1 MHIMIQR
8 ALLTTDVTTTK
19 TVNVGGVKAVFT
31 EIIDNI
37 YDVVLEINS
46 QKFLLRISNESDTI
60 KDFEV
65 ITTKGFVYDLTN
77 NLVLTLKNLVQ
88 CLWCIDS

>member
-1 MHIMIQR
+1 MIQR

-65 ITTKGFVYDLTN
+65 ITTKWFVYDLTN

>member
-1 MHIMIQR
+1 MIQR

-65 ITTKGFVYDLTN
+65 ITTK
-77 NLVLTLKNLVQ
+77 
-88 CLWCIDS
+88 